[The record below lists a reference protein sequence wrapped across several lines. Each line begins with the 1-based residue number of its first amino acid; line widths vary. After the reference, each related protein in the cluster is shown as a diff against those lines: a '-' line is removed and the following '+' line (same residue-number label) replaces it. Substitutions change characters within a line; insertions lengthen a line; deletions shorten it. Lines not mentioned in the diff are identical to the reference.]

1 MRKNKLRLRNCGKI
15 IAVVLLMNFCKFP
28 MYAEPPTEQ
37 LPNSSEKETRLYGQF
52 SDAELPSKNAK
63 HFYTQEDVDFLVDT
77 LSEAALEA
85 IEQAAGEAAKA
96 AVLSVLEREA
106 LALREAEQWR
116 IQADINAL
124 AFKEAKKQGVKN
136 TIIGVLLGIVGGFF
150 VGFAISK

>member
-1 MRKNKLRLRNCGKI
+1 MRKNKWRLKNCEKI
-15 IAVVLLMNFCKFP
+15 IAVVLLMTFLKFP
-28 MYAEPPTEQ
+28 MYAEPQTEQ
-37 LPNSSEKETRLYGQF
+37 LPNSSENETKRY
-52 SDAELPSKNAK
+52 SDLEVRELID
-63 HFYTQEDVDFLVDT
+63 EI
-77 LSEAALEA
+77 SEAALEA